1 METIMKKTI
10 EPTKVN
16 IEKTIDDIRSY
27 AEKKGYQFLNLIET
41 QEPNFDSVSQKKKC
55 GKWMELLERKMSMGK
70 ANRFLHFLHKKV
82 YKMKDSSRVE
92 FSEKEL
98 KIIAAKKAWNS
109 TKKLAESAL
118 KAYKEEKSDFYKR

>member
-10 EPTKVN
+10 EPTKEN

-27 AEKKGYQFLNLIET
+27 AEKNGYQFLNLIET
-41 QEPNFDSVSQKKKC
+41 VKPDFDSTSQKKKC
-55 GKWMELLERKMSMGK
+55 GKWMELLERKMTMGK
-70 ANRFLHFLHKKV
+70 ANRFLHFLHKRV

-98 KIIAAKKAWNS
+98 KIMAAKKAWNS
-109 TKKLAESAL
+109 AKKMAESAL
-118 KAYKEEKSDFYKR
+118 KAYREEKGDFYKK